1 MKKTKRVLAMILSL
15 AVLAIIIPQT
25 AFAVESDASRYE
37 EVLGVRAIVKDAEVH
52 VYTTKKAGVVELTRK
67 GWGPT
72 FSQGLG
78 FREYTAKPADGWVW
92 KGWTYEQLFNG
103 RDLGNRTDLFG
114 MRYSFSNSSSY
125 WGETY
130 QKPNATISVNR
141 LLTTLESTWNK
152 LTYNV
157 YANFN
162 PTITATADNGGS
174 ITDGGRKE
182 VEYDESKTYTIT
194 ADEGKEIDSITVDGK
209 AIPTEAGTGTFS
221 YTFINITE
229 PHTIHATFKNKTH
242 NVSYEFVSGTANTN
256 LPESVTTLLP
266 KSSRVVNGTEVTAVN
281 PSSLSVKAPD
291 GLWTFKGYDKEK
303 QVVTDDMKFVG
314 TWTFAKYASVINN
327 APTITANN
335 KEITVGDKFNPLDGV
350 TANDDEDGPITD
362 IRVTASDVK
371 PSQVGIYHV
380 TYMVTDKKGAS
391 ATKTITVTV
400 KEAPQNSEPPK
411 YNEQPKNADKV
422 QNNNQPKAGSKVKAI
437 EKEKQAP
444 APKTVE
450 KKPVKTSPAVKTGD
464 NSNIMLLSMA
474 AVISFIGIAITQ
486 LFKKRKMSNQS

>member
-1 MKKTKRVLAMILSL
+1 MKKTKRVLAIILSL
-15 AVLAIIIPQT
+15 AMLAIIIPQT
-25 AFAVESDASRYE
+25 AFAVETDASRYE

-52 VYTTKKAGVVELTRK
+52 VYTTKNAGVVELTRK

-125 WGETY
+125 WGEPY

-182 VEYDESKTYTIT
+182 VEYGESKTYTIT

-229 PHTIHATFKNKTH
+229 PHTIHATFKNKTYD
-242 NVSYEFVSGTANTN
+242 VSYEFISGTANKQ
-256 LPESVTTLLP
+256 LPGDVTKLQPETT
-266 KSSRVVNGTEVTAVN
+266 KVAHGKTVTAVKPN
-281 PSSLSVKAPD
+281 PTSVKVSD
-291 GLWTFKGYDKEK
+291 GVWTFKGYKEDKK
-303 QVVTDDMKFVG
+303 TVTGPTKFTG
-314 TWTFAKYASVINN
+314 TWTFAKFASVINS
-327 APTITANN
+327 APTITA
-335 KEITVGDKFNPLDGV
+335 KDREITVGDKFNPLEGV
-350 TANDDEDGPITD
+350 TANDKEDGPIKD
-362 IRVTASDVK
+362 VKIAASDVN
-371 PSQVGIYHV
+371 PSQAGTYHV
-380 TYMVTDKKGAS
+380 TFMVTDKNGAS
-391 ATKTITVTV
+391 TTKTITVTV
-400 KEAPQNSEPPK
+400 KEAPKN
-411 YNEQPKNADKV
+411 NEQPKDNGKV
-422 QNNNQPKAGSKVKAI
+422 QDNNQPKVDNNAKAV
-437 EKEKQAP
+437 EKEKPSP
-444 APKTVE
+444 APKAVE
-450 KKPVKTSPAVKTGD
+450 KKVVKSSPAVKTGD
-464 NSNIMLLSMA
+464 NSNLMLLSMA
-474 AVISFIGIAITQ
+474 SLISFIGVVMTQ
-486 LFKKRKMSNQS
+486 RFKKRKSE